1 MADAKPLSFVLTL
14 PEAASPGRYRFLG
27 MRGTEALGRLFEFH
41 IRFSSDKPAIDPLKM
56 LGDKVAL
63 AMETADGTRHFHAY
77 ITAFEFRGPIEL
89 PLTANAE
96 AVPQFEYTVIAR
108 PWLWFLTRSADC
120 RVFQQLKVPEIIDKI
135 FEKYPGLVKKQLDGE
150 YLPWEYCVQY
160 RETDFNFVS
169 RLMEQEGI
177 FYYFAHEKSEHRL
190 ILVDLHGPT
199 TETKHRIAYV
209 PGARA
214 GRMDKECV
222 YEWSVA
228 HEVQPGAYAIKDFDF
243 KKPSSPR
250 LSVVK
255 RPFKHELGSLEVFDY
270 PGEFD
275 SSGEGDAYVR
285 MRLDELRAQFET
297 VRGRCNLRTLAA
309 GDVFELTNP
318 EQAGGAAKIKFMVT
332 EAAFELSSGIESEAQ
347 GPQYRCDFTCIRAAE
362 QFRPRRLTPKPI
374 VQGPQTATVVGPSGE
389 EIYTEEH
396 GRIKVRFHWDRH
408 SKDETESSCWI
419 RVSQPWAGKGWGG
432 VSIPRIDQEVI
443 VEFLE
448 GDPDRPIVTGRVYNG
463 EQTPPFP
470 LPAGAVVSG
479 IKSNTHKGRGYNELS
494 MDDTAGKEKVTIHGQ
509 YDMATTVEHDQTTT
523 VHNNRTDTIDVDD
536 SETVGGNQTLK
547 VGKDRKK
554 TVGANETTSVVVN
567 REETVGGT
575 ETITITGH
583 RTETVNGGETV
594 TVNGGRGH
602 TVNGV
607 QTTTIS
613 LAEVHSVGAGRMHNV
628 GAAEAVTVGG
638 AQMVNV
644 GGAQMV
650 SVGGIQ
656 RVNVGSLQ
664 SVGVSGPHKLSAA
677 VIQQTSKGV
686 FKIKAGGA
694 CQVEAPTIV
703 LKAGGSTI
711 TMNSSGISIKGSKI
725 TIQASGSASFKAGGS
740 IKIKG
745 SNLGED

>member
-1 MADAKPLSFVLTL
+1 MADAQPLSFELTL
-14 PEAASPGRYRFLG
+14 PDAASPGRCRFLG

-56 LGDKVAL
+56 LGDMVAL

-89 PLTANAE
+89 PLTVNAE
-96 AVPQFEYTVIAR
+96 AVPQFEYAIVAR

-120 RVFQQLKVPEIIDKI
+120 RVFQTLKVPEIIDKI

-169 RLMEQEGI
+169 RLMEQEGV
-177 FYYFAHEKSEHRL
+177 FYYFEHDENEHHL
-190 ILVDLHGPT
+190 VLVDLHGPT

-214 GRMDKECV
+214 GRMEKECV
-222 YEWSVA
+222 YEWCVA

-255 RPFKHELGSLEVFDY
+255 RPFKHEQGNLEVFDY

-275 SSGEGDAYVR
+275 SSGEGDTYVR
-285 MRLDELRAQFET
+285 VRLDELRAQFET
-297 VRGRCNLRTLAA
+297 VRARCNLRTLAA
-309 GDVFELTNP
+309 GDVFELSNP
-318 EQAGGAAKIKFMVT
+318 EQAGAAGKTKFLVT
-332 EAAFELSSGIESEAQ
+332 EAAFDLSSGLESEAH
-347 GPQYRCDFTCIRAAE
+347 GPSYRCDFTCIRAAE

-470 LPAGAVVSG
+470 LPAGAVISG
-479 IKSNTHKGRGYNELS
+479 LKSNTHKGRGYNELS

-523 VHNNRTDTIDVDD
+523 VHNNRTDAIDVDD
-536 SETVGGNQTLK
+536 SETVGSNQTLD
-547 VGKDRKK
+547 VGSNQ
-554 TVGANETTSVVVN
+554 TISIGANRSES
-567 REETVGGT
+567 VGGT

-594 TVNGGRGH
+594 TVTGGRSH

-650 SVGGIQ
+650 SVGGVQ

-686 FKIKAGGA
+686 FKIKAGGTTMI
-694 CQVEAPTIV
+694 EAPTII
-703 LKAGGSTI
+703 LKAGGSKI
-711 TMNSSGISIKGSKI
+711 IMNSSGVTIKGAKI
-725 TIQASGSASFKAGGS
+725 VAKASGNVTINGGS
-740 IKIKG
+740 GIKLKG
-745 SNLGED
+745 PNIGEN